1 MIFRLMFGF
10 ETLNTGQ
17 STPDAFPQNLTK
29 WSQKRSKDAQRSF
42 LSSPTQFDS
51 KEFLFDVF

>member
-17 STPDAFPQNLTK
+17 STPDAFLKTHP
-29 WSQKRSKDAQRSF
+29 SGHESG
-42 LSSPTQFDS
+42 PGH
-51 KEFLFDVF
+51 